1 MCSCVNVEYRGCLRD
16 VSRLKHSTPP
26 PAYIL
31 QWLHPSFSI
40 SVYHILSLLAHCPT
54 TPHLPFSTQDAAAN
68 NAKGA
73 STGKTGCDKNCIVF
87 IPAVTLPQISFSLFI
102 KADQTVLLLLMNI
115 HIFLLCAVAALCP
128 HISCW
133 KAQYPI
139 ASCPEAQLDNV
150 VL

>member
-1 MCSCVNVEYRGCLRD
+1 MCSCVSAEYGGCLRD
-16 VSRLKHSTPP
+16 RLSRLKHSAPP
-26 PAYIL
+26 RLTSRSGFIRL
-31 QWLHPSFSI
+31 SPS
-40 SVYHILSLLAHCPT
+40 LSLLAHCPT
-54 TPHLPFSTQDAAAN
+54 TPHLPFSTQEAAAN

-87 IPAVTLPQISFSLFI
+87 IRAVTLPQISFSLFI

-115 HIFLLCAVAALCP
+115 HIFLLCAEAALCP

-139 ASCPEAQLDNV
+139 ASCPEAQLDTV